1 MCLLRELWPAGKK
14 THKKLST
21 KSEEAAHSQSA
32 VNTARCT
39 GWWEEKCLLLP
50 KNSSFLDKWKWQ
62 WRHCLAERPCKEVI
76 LADGV
81 KYYMEME
88 DISCFLGFDLTRQR
102 ERLRPRLSRT
112 GGLPNFDHS
121 GKYPCTVIL
130 SSVTLSEAMCA
141 AIRLPPLAFSHPY
154 PFYYLIF
161 FPQFFFLSLVCLQAP
176 SIFPS
181 RRSSAAVHWD
191 GQMGS
196 RERDAGFRARAFPWT
211 SGGLAAEP
219 LFSLTMRKCAS
230 QTGTVNLRGI
240 AITGICLMIDCPI
253 HLVSRW
259 P

>member
-1 MCLLRELWPAGKK
+1 
-14 THKKLST
+14 
-21 KSEEAAHSQSA
+21 
-32 VNTARCT
+32 
-39 GWWEEKCLLLP
+39 
-50 KNSSFLDKWKWQ
+50 
-62 WRHCLAERPCKEVI
+62 
-76 LADGV
+76 
-81 KYYMEME
+81 MEME

-102 ERLRPRLSRT
+102 ERLRLCLSRT

-130 SSVTLSEAMCA
+130 SSVTLSEVMCA
-141 AIRLPPLAFSHPY
+141 AIRPVPVPAPPHSY

-161 FPQFFFLSLVCLQAP
+161 PPFFFFLSLVCLQAP

-196 RERDAGFRARAFPWT
+196 RERDAGFRARVFPWT

-219 LFSLTMRKCAS
+219 LFSASLTMRKCTS

-240 AITGICLMIDCPI
+240 TITGICSVIDCPI
-253 HLVSRW
+253 HSVSWW